1 MSTDVVRIEGFGD
14 YLDYIYGGE
23 DNVENLSDDEVKS
36 ILNVTTA
43 LMLLSNQLMILCKS
57 AMTCMS
63 IIGYQA
69 SAEGQSE
76 LAAYVDKNI
85 REFESMCS
93 TPLSDP
99 KVYDYHNA
107 ATRVIL
113 QRMNRMPKGV
123 YFNCVLSHDEKNEGG
138 EVACY
143 VEPCRRG
150 KTKSKSKG
158 SK

>member
-43 LMLLSNQLMILCKS
+43 LMLLSNQLVLLCKS

-63 IIGYQA
+63 VIGYHA

-76 LAAYVDKNI
+76 LAACVDKNI
-85 REFESMCS
+85 SEFESMCS
-93 TPLSDP
+93 LPL
-99 KVYDYHNA
+99 
-107 ATRVIL
+107 
-113 QRMNRMPKGV
+113 
-123 YFNCVLSHDEKNEGG
+123 
-138 EVACY
+138 
-143 VEPCRRG
+143 
-150 KTKSKSKG
+150 
-158 SK
+158 

>member
-1 MSTDVVRIEGFGD
+1 MSVDSIRIEGFGD

-23 DNVENLSDDEVKS
+23 DNVCNLSDDEVRS
-36 ILNVTTA
+36 VLNVTTA
-43 LMLLSNQLMILCKS
+43 LMLLSNHLMILCKS

-63 IIGYQA
+63 MIGYHA
-69 SAEGQSE
+69 SACGQSE
-76 LAAYVDKNI
+76 LAAQTEEDI

-99 KVYDYHNA
+99 KVYYYHQA
-107 ATRVIL
+107 AIQVLL
-113 QRMNRMPKGV
+113 QRKNRMPQGV
-123 YFNCVLSHDEKNEGG
+123 YFNCVFSHDEKRDGG

-150 KTKSKSKG
+150 KAKRKSKG